1 MFNGGGNRYLKHS
14 DAEYTWLQPHKVNRA
29 GIILFSKRR
38 QLYIL
43 PKVTK
48 LVKCQRLNQNS
59 TLLTPN
65 LVFFPLQ

>member
-1 MFNGGGNRYLKHS
+1 MFNGGVNRYIKYI
-14 DAEYTWLQPHKVNRA
+14 DTKYTWLQPRKVNRA
-29 GIILFSKRR
+29 GIIVFSKRR